1 MKIHYYH
8 IHGGSKSKLLILS
21 EYVNKTEK
29 IEGMW
34 TNTNSYRKNEALS
47 DIFMRNIYATIVL
60 RLNILWL
67 KAVNE
72 IAAMQTRT
80 SLRKHDVIKVCSIEY
95 LTTLIES
102 LLPTFK
108 S

>member
-1 MKIHYYH
+1 
-8 IHGGSKSKLLILS
+8 
-21 EYVNKTEK
+21 
-29 IEGMW
+29 MW

-72 IAAMQTRT
+72 IAARQTRT

-102 LLPTFK
+102 LLLTFK